1 MQVFLIR
8 HSDAVDA
15 GPALPDPARFLS
27 GRGRQAARAVGQRLR
42 AESIRFDAVVASPL
56 VRAVQ
61 TAELVAAGLQTPI
74 PVAVAVNLAPA
85 ESDRDVIA
93 MVQALAADAVVV
105 LVGHEP
111 GLSGIC
117 AVLLAQPDFAA
128 LGKAEAVRISDGKLR
143 WRFAWDAEAPSQ
155 A

>member
-61 TAELVAAGLQTPI
+61 TAELIAAQVGFPDLVAALPQ
-74 PVAVAVNLAPA
+74 LAPDSPPGLA
-85 ESDRDVIA
+85 AS
-93 MVQALAADAVVV
+93 ALAAQGQSVAV
-105 LVGHEP
+105 VGHEP
-111 GLSGIC
+111 QLSE
-117 AVLLAQPDFAA
+117 LAA
-128 LGKAEAVRISDGKLR
+128 LLIGQRSFPHLRKTEVVLIEDGRAVWTLDPEKLEIR
-143 WRFAWDAEAPSQ
+143 PLP
-155 A
+155 